1 MDCPLDGAPL
11 TRVDV
16 EAGVPGLAGFA
27 CGKCTG
33 HWLRFGDYL
42 AWRDRQTGEVPEV
55 PGEMAAE
62 TVESSGGPARR
73 CPDCGHL
80 LTRYRVG
87 PGRFV
92 RARPL
97 RELQRGVAWIP
108 ANGRHSA
115 NAGCTT
121 TCTRCSDR
129 VGISPRGRRSAAV
142 RPRRSSSDSWV
153 PTSGGRASSP
163 SGWRRTRV
171 AARSWRTSSPGSAEG
186 TGSRAISRR
195 VGRRALHHGRRSR
208 CTGNGACRDD
218 SLPPASSFASP

>member
-16 EAGVPGLAGFA
+16 EAGAPGLAGFA

-62 TVESSGGPARR
+62 TVEPSGGPARR

-87 PGRFV
+87 
-92 RARPL
+92 
-97 RELQRGVAWIP
+97 RGVSFALD
-108 ANGRHSA
+108 
-115 NAGCTT
+115 
-121 TCTRCSDR
+121 RCGNCS
-129 VGISPRGRRSAAV
+129 GV
-142 RPRRSSSDSWV
+142 RPGFRRMDDT
-153 PTSGGRASSP
+153 P
-163 SGWRRTRV
+163 RTRV
-171 AARSWRTSSPGSAEG
+171 ARQRAPDVRTGLAF
-186 TGSRAISRR
+186 
-195 VGRRALHHGRRSR
+195 RRADGGAPPSGRGAVRATAGCRLRAGAREFAEWVAAHPRRSEIMAYVQSR
-208 CTGNGACRDD
+208 IR
-218 SLPPASSFASP
+218 

>member
-16 EAGVPGLAGFA
+16 EAGAPGLAGFA

-42 AWRDRQTGEVPEV
+42 AWRDRQTGDVPEV
-55 PGEMAAE
+55 PREMAAE
-62 TVESSGGPARR
+62 TVEPSGGPARL

-87 PGRFV
+87 
-92 RARPL
+92 
-97 RELQRGVAWIP
+97 RESRSRSTAAGIATGCGWIP

-129 VGISPRGRRSAAV
+129 DGISPRGRRSAAV
-142 RPRRSSSDSWV
+142 WPSAQFERQLGADFGRAREFAEWVAAHPRRSEIMAYV
-153 PTSGGRASSP
+153 Q
-163 SGWRRTRV
+163 
-171 AARSWRTSSPGSAEG
+171 
-186 TGSRAISRR
+186 SRIR
-195 VGRRALHHGRRSR
+195 
-208 CTGNGACRDD
+208 
-218 SLPPASSFASP
+218 